1 MSNSDLLALWLAL
14 AAGRLL
20 LRLPTNTGLRRL
32 GAPLLENQP
41 PEPDPLDP
49 LLLAQAI
56 AAGSNELFAALE
68 AEPSASPLARIAAAT
83 QLSPFDLELLS
94 LACLPC
100 LEEDAALAVAGL
112 QGGQER
118 RLRLGVALKLLLG
131 ESGDPSDIRRAL
143 RLSPL
148 WRLGLL
154 RQAAGATVAL
164 ETRLEPSSTLL
175 AGLDGAHAAELENG
189 WSSRVLPIASASGAS
204 RSASSSASSG
214 ASGASAQPSAQRL
227 AQAQRLLDLTA
238 RGTLHLVG
246 CAAAVE
252 TVLALAAGAA
262 GALLLEPPAQE
273 EAPTPPWT
281 AAWLAG
287 VATGRLV
294 ALRSEAT
301 SVPAPPSALR
311 AATSVPAPPS
321 VLRAATSRLPVLV
334 APAPAH
340 LSGGDGALN
349 RLELGGS
356 DPRELATAWRQAL
369 ALEEAEADE
378 LAGRTWL
385 SPAQV
390 PALAAG
396 LGSGAEAGSGAGR
409 QRLEA
414 ALDRLRDQVPP
425 RAAGLARRR
434 LPEVGWQE
442 LVLAPD
448 TGEQLEEL
456 VRRVRQRV
464 QVQVRWGLGGG
475 ARGNG
480 VVGLLHGPSGT
491 GKTLAADAIATRLR
505 LPLLA
510 VDLSLVVSKY
520 IGETEKNLSQV
531 FDAAEGFA
539 ALLFFDEADAL
550 FGKRTGV
557 QDAHDRYANIE
568 VNYLLQRL
576 EAFEGLALLS
586 TNLLQGMDE
595 AFLRRFDQ
603 LVAFRRPGLAE
614 RRAIWQLHLPRD
626 QLNGDV
632 DPGQLARLF
641 DLSGGEIR
649 NAALTAAYGA
659 AAAGEPIN
667 RQRIWESVRRE
678 YAKSGTPMPDPE
690 LFVSFTPIQP

>member
-1 MSNSDLLALWLAL
+1 MSNSELLALWLAL

-20 LRLPTNTGLRRL
+20 LRLPTNAGLRRL
-32 GAPLLENQP
+32 GAPLLEGQP
-41 PEPDPLDP
+41 AEPDPLDA
-49 LLLAQAI
+49 LQLAHAI
-56 AAGSNELFAALE
+56 AAGGGELFAALE
-68 AEPSASPLARIAAAT
+68 AEPSASPLARIRGAT
-83 QLSPFDLELLS
+83 QLSHFDLELLA

-100 LEEDAALAVAGL
+100 LDEDAALAVAAL

-118 RLRLGVALKLLLG
+118 RLRLGIALKLLLG
-131 ESGDPSDIRRAL
+131 EGGDPAEIRLAL

-154 RQAAGATVAL
+154 RQGAGATVAL
-164 ETRLEPSSTLL
+164 ETRLEPSATLL
-175 AGLDGAHAAELENG
+175 AGLDGSHAMELENG
-189 WSSRVLPIASASGAS
+189 WSSRVLPIASVSDGATGAS
-204 RSASSSASSG
+204 E
-214 ASGASAQPSAQRL
+214 QRL
-227 AQAQRLLDLTA
+227 GQAQRLLDLTA

-246 CAAAVE
+246 SAAAVE
-252 TVLALAAGAA
+252 AVLSLAAGAA

-273 EAPTPPWT
+273 DAAPPPWT

-301 SVPAPPSALR
+301 TVPAPPSA
-311 AATSVPAPPS
+311 
-321 VLRAATSRLPVLV
+321 LRAATSRLPVLV
-334 APAPAH
+334 APATAH

-356 DPRELATAWRQAL
+356 DPRELAAAWRQVL

-390 PALAAG
+390 PALAVG
-396 LGSGAEAGSGAGR
+396 LGGGAGAGAGSGGGR

-425 RAAGLARRR
+425 RAAGLAQRRV
-434 LPEVGWQE
+434 PEVAWQE

-448 TGEQLEEL
+448 TGEKLEEL
-456 VRRVRQRV
+456 VRRVENRV
-464 QVQVRWGLGGG
+464 TVQVRWGLGGG

-603 LVAFRRPGLAE
+603 LVAFRRPGITE

-626 QLNGDV
+626 QLSGDV
-632 DPGQLARLF
+632 DVADLARLF

-659 AAAGEPIN
+659 AAANQPIN
-667 RQRIWESVRRE
+667 RERLWEAVRRE
-678 YAKSGTPMPDPE
+678 YAKSGTPIPDPE
-690 LFVSFTPIQP
+690 LFFSFTPIQP

>member
-1 MSNSDLLALWLAL
+1 MSNSALLALWLAL

-20 LRLPTNTGLRRL
+20 LRLPSNAGLRRL
-32 GAPLLENQP
+32 SAPLLEGQP
-41 PEPDPLDP
+41 AEPDPLDA
-49 LLLAQAI
+49 LLLAEAI
-56 AAGSNELFAALE
+56 AARSDQLFAELE
-68 AEPSASPLARIAAAT
+68 ANPTSSPLARIAAAS
-83 QLSPFDLELLS
+83 QLSPFDLELLA

-118 RLRLGVALKLLLG
+118 RLRLGIALKLLLG

-154 RQAAGATVAL
+154 RLAAGATVAL
-164 ETRLEPSSTLL
+164 ETRLEPSATLL
-175 AGLDGAHAAELENG
+175 AGLDGAHAAELEDG

-204 RSASSSASSG
+204 
-214 ASGASAQPSAQRL
+214 AQRL
-227 AQAQRLLDLTA
+227 AQAQRLRDLTD

-246 CAAAVE
+246 SAAAVD

-273 EAPTPPWT
+273 AAAPPPWT

-287 VATGRLV
+287 VASGRLV

-301 SVPAPPSALR
+301 TVPATPAALR
-311 AATSVPAPPS
+311 AITA
-321 VLRAATSRLPVLV
+321 RLPVLV
-334 APAPAH
+334 APATAH

-356 DPRELATAWRQAL
+356 DPRELAVAWRQAL

-396 LGSGAEAGSGAGR
+396 LSGGADAGAGSGSGR

-425 RAAGLARRR
+425 RAAGLAQRRV
-434 LPEVGWQE
+434 PEVGWQE
-442 LVLAPD
+442 LVLAAD
-448 TGEQLEEL
+448 TGEELEEL
-456 VRRVRQRV
+456 VRRVQQRV
-464 QVQVRWGLGGG
+464 RVQVRWGLGAGE
-475 ARGNG
+475 RGNG

-505 LPLLA
+505 LPLLS

-603 LVAFRRPGLAE
+603 LVAFRRPGIAE

-626 QLNGDV
+626 QLSGEV
-632 DPGQLARLF
+632 DMTELARLF

-649 NAALTAAYGA
+649 NAALSAAYGA
-659 AAAGEPIN
+659 AAAGESIT
-667 RQRIWESVRRE
+667 RQRIWEAVRRE
-678 YAKSGTPMPDPE
+678 YAKSGTPMPDPA
-690 LFVSFTPIQP
+690 LFVSFTPSTS

>member
-1 MSNSDLLALWLAL
+1 MSNSELLALWLAL

-20 LRLPTNTGLRRL
+20 LRLPTNASLRRL
-32 GAPLLENQP
+32 GAPLLEDQP
-41 PEPDPLDP
+41 AEPDPLDP

-56 AAGSNELFAALE
+56 AAGSDELYAALE
-68 AEPSASPLARIAAAT
+68 AEPSASPLARIAAAS
-83 QLSPFDLELLS
+83 QLSPFDLELLA
-94 LACLPC
+94 LAALPC

-112 QGGQER
+112 QGSQER

-131 ESGDPSDIRRAL
+131 ENEDPSDIRRAL

-164 ETRLEPSSTLL
+164 ETRLEPSATLL
-175 AGLDGAHAAELENG
+175 AGLDGAHAAELEDG
-189 WSSRVLPIASASGAS
+189 WSSRVLPIASVNGA
-204 RSASSSASSG
+204 
-214 ASGASAQPSAQRL
+214 SAQRL
-227 AQAQRLLDLTA
+227 AQAQRLRDLA
-238 RGTLHLVG
+238 ERGTLHLVG
-246 CAAAVE
+246 SAAAVE
-252 TVLALAAGAA
+252 TVLALTAGAA

-273 EAPTPPWT
+273 AAAPPPWT

-287 VATGRLV
+287 VASGRLV
-294 ALRSEAT
+294 AVRSEAT
-301 SVPAPPSALR
+301 SVPAAPPALR
-311 AATSVPAPPS
+311 AVTV
-321 VLRAATSRLPVLV
+321 RLPVLV
-334 APAPAH
+334 APATAH

-356 DPRELATAWRQAL
+356 DPRELAAAWRQAL
-369 ALEEAEADE
+369 TLEQAEADE

-396 LGSGAEAGSGAGR
+396 LGGGAGAGAGAGAGR

-425 RAAGLARRR
+425 RAAGLAQRRV
-434 LPEVGWQE
+434 PEVGWQE

-448 TGEQLEEL
+448 TGEALEEL
-456 VRRVRQRV
+456 VRRVQQRV
-464 QVQVRWGLGGG
+464 RVQVRWGLGAGE
-475 ARGNG
+475 RGNG

-505 LPLLA
+505 LPLLS

-603 LVAFRRPGLAE
+603 LVAFRRPGIAE

-626 QLNGDV
+626 QLSGDV
-632 DPGQLARLF
+632 DGAELARLF

-659 AAAGEPIN
+659 AAAGESIN

-678 YAKSGTPMPDPE
+678 YAKGGTPMPDPG
-690 LFVSFTPIQP
+690 LFVSFTPSTP

>member
-1 MSNSDLLALWLAL
+1 MSNSELLAHWLAL

-20 LRLPTNTGLRRL
+20 LRLPTNAGLRRL

-56 AAGSNELFAALE
+56 AAGSQELYEALE

-83 QLSPFDLELLS
+83 LLSPFDLELLA

-118 RLRLGVALKLLLG
+118 RLRLGIALKLLLG

-189 WSSRVLPIASASGAS
+189 WSSRVLPIARASGGV
-204 RSASSSASSG
+204 SG
-214 ASGASAQPSAQRL
+214 ASAQRL

-246 CAAAVE
+246 SAAAVE

-273 EAPTPPWT
+273 EAPPPPWT

-301 SVPAPPSALR
+301 TVPAPPSA
-311 AATSVPAPPS
+311 
-321 VLRAATSRLPVLV
+321 LRAATSRLPVLV

-340 LSGGDGALN
+340 LSGSDGALN

-390 PALAAG
+390 PTLAAG
-396 LGSGAEAGSGAGR
+396 LGSGAEAGSGPGR

-603 LVAFRRPGLAE
+603 LVAFRRPGLVE

-626 QLNGDV
+626 QLNDDV
-632 DPGQLARLF
+632 DPGELARLF

-667 RQRIWESVRRE
+667 RQRIWEAVRRE

-690 LFVSFTPIQP
+690 LLLSFTPIQP

>member
-1 MSNSDLLALWLAL
+1 MSNAELLALWLAL

-20 LRLPTNTGLRRL
+20 LRLPTHTGLRRHCS
-32 GAPLLENQP
+32 PLLD
-41 PEPDPLDP
+41 PEQAAAESLDP
-49 LLLAQAI
+49 VALAAAI
-56 AAGSNELFAALE
+56 EASGERLYGELE
-68 AEPSASPLARIAAAT
+68 AHPTASPLARIAAAT
-83 QLSPFDLELLS
+83 RLSPFDLELLA
-94 LACLPC
+94 LATLPS
-100 LEEDAALAVAGL
+100 LEEDGATAVASL

-118 RLRLGVALKLLLG
+118 RLRLGIALKLLLG
-131 ESGDPSDIRRAL
+131 DGGDPAMVRWAL
-143 RLSPL
+143 RQSPL

-154 RQAAGATVAL
+154 RLVAGGTVCL
-164 ETRLEPSSTLL
+164 ESRLEPSATLL
-175 AGLDGAHAAELENG
+175 AGLDGAAAPELEEG
-189 WSSRVLPIASASGAS
+189 WSSRPLPLASAGGTSG
-204 RSASSSASSG
+204 
-214 ASGASAQPSAQRL
+214 QRGR
-227 AQAQRLLDLTA
+227 QAQRLREMA
-238 RGTLHLVG
+238 AQGIVHLVG
-246 CAAAVE
+246 SAGAVE
-252 TVLALAAGAA
+252 TVLALAAAEA
-262 GALLLEPPAQE
+262 GALLI
-273 EAPTPPWT
+273 EAPAAEPAAPPPWI

-287 VATGRLV
+287 VATGHWV

-301 SVPAPPSALR
+301 ALPAPPAALR
-311 AATSVPAPPS
+311 AV
-321 VLRAATSRLPVLV
+321 AARLPLLV
-334 APAPAH
+334 APATAH
-340 LSGGDGALN
+340 LTGGDGALS

-356 DPRELATAWRQAL
+356 DPLELAAAWRQAL
-369 ALEEAEADE
+369 NLPEEEADE

-396 LGSGAEAGSGAGR
+396 LADAAAGQ
-409 QRLEA
+409 QRLEG

-434 LPEVGWQE
+434 LPQVEWQE

-448 TGEQLEEL
+448 TEEELEDL

-464 QVQVRWGLGGG
+464 RVQARWGLGHGE
-475 ARGNG
+475 RGNG

-491 GKTLAADAIATRLR
+491 GKTLAADAIAHRLR

-539 ALLFFDEADAL
+539 ALLLFDEADAL

-586 TNLLQGMDE
+586 TNLLHGMDE

-603 LVAFRRPGLAE
+603 LVAFRRPGIAE

-626 QLNGDV
+626 QLSGEV
-632 DPGQLARLF
+632 DTADLARLF

-659 AAAGEPIN
+659 AAAGEPIS
-667 RQRIWESVRRE
+667 RERLWDAVRRE
-678 YAKSGTPMPDPE
+678 YAKSGTPMPDPTV
-690 LFVSFTPIQP
+690 FPSFTPSQP

>member
-1 MSNSDLLALWLAL
+1 MSNSELLAHWLAL

-20 LRLPTNTGLRRL
+20 LRLPTNAGLRRL

-49 LLLAQAI
+49 LLLARAI
-56 AAGSNELFAALE
+56 AAGSQELYEALE

-83 QLSPFDLELLS
+83 LLSPFDLELLA

-118 RLRLGVALKLLLG
+118 RLRLGIALKLLLG

-189 WSSRVLPIASASGAS
+189 WSSRVLPIARASGGV
-204 RSASSSASSG
+204 SG
-214 ASGASAQPSAQRL
+214 ASAQRL

-246 CAAAVE
+246 SAAAVE

-273 EAPTPPWT
+273 EAPPPPWT

-301 SVPAPPSALR
+301 TVPAPPSA
-311 AATSVPAPPS
+311 
-321 VLRAATSRLPVLV
+321 LRAATSRLPVLV

-390 PALAAG
+390 PSLAAG

-409 QRLEA
+409 QRLEE

-603 LVAFRRPGLAE
+603 LVAFRRPGLVE

-626 QLNGDV
+626 QLNDDV
-632 DPGQLARLF
+632 DPGELARLF

-667 RQRIWESVRRE
+667 RQRIWEAVRRE

-690 LFVSFTPIQP
+690 LLLSFTPIQP

>member
-1 MSNSDLLALWLAL
+1 MSNSELLALWLAL

-20 LRLPTNTGLRRL
+20 LRLPTNAGLRRL
-32 GAPLLENQP
+32 GAPLLEGQP

-56 AAGSNELFAALE
+56 AAGSDELYAALE
-68 AEPSASPLARIAAAT
+68 AEPSASPLARIAAAS
-83 QLSPFDLELLS
+83 QLSPFDLELLA

-112 QGGQER
+112 QGSQER

-154 RQAAGATVAL
+154 RLAAGATVAL
-164 ETRLEPSSTLL
+164 ETRLDPSATLL
-175 AGLDGAHAAELENG
+175 AGLDGAHAAELEDG
-189 WSSRVLPIASASGAS
+189 WSSRVLPIASVNGA
-204 RSASSSASSG
+204 
-214 ASGASAQPSAQRL
+214 SAQRL

-246 CAAAVE
+246 SAAAVE

-273 EAPTPPWT
+273 AAAPPPWT

-287 VATGRLV
+287 VASGRLV
-294 ALRSEAT
+294 ALRSDAT
-301 SVPAPPSALR
+301 TVPAPTATLR
-311 AATSVPAPPS
+311 AA
-321 VLRAATSRLPVLV
+321 ATRLPVLV
-334 APAPAH
+334 APATAH
-340 LSGGDGALN
+340 LSGGDGVLN

-356 DPRELATAWRQAL
+356 DPGELAAAWRQAL

-396 LGSGAEAGSGAGR
+396 LGGGADAGAGSGAGR

-425 RAAGLARRR
+425 RAAGLAQRRV
-434 LPEVGWQE
+434 PEVGWQE

-448 TGEQLEEL
+448 TSEELEEL

-464 QVQVRWGLGGG
+464 RVQVRWGLGAGE
-475 ARGNG
+475 RGNG

-491 GKTLAADAIATRLR
+491 GKTLAADAIACRLR
-505 LPLLA
+505 LPLLS

-603 LVAFRRPGLAE
+603 LVAFRRPGIAE

-626 QLNGDV
+626 QLSGDV
-632 DPGQLARLF
+632 EPAELARLF

-659 AAAGEPIN
+659 AATGESIN
-667 RQRIWESVRRE
+667 RQLIWEAVRRE
-678 YAKSGTPMPDPE
+678 YAKGGTPMPDPA
-690 LFVSFTPIQP
+690 LFVSFTPSTP